1 MSPKYSLLDENS
13 IESLEVALKLRTDV
27 EFDSNQLNIEP
38 LTCSSDDANWKVE
51 LSDGVE
57 NGKGI
62 SSFRI
67 SNQGSAST
75 FELQLTDTVKL
86 GSQALNSFQ

>member
-13 IESLEVALKLRTDV
+13 IESLEVTLRLRNEV
-27 EFDSNQLNIEP
+27 EFDSNQLNVEP

-51 LSDGVE
+51 LLDGVE
-57 NGKGI
+57 KGEGI
-62 SSFRI
+62 SSFEI

-75 FELQLTDTVKL
+75 FELQSTNSVKL
-86 GSQALNSFQ
+86 GSQALNSL